1 MLQCNRLYWT
11 VHRSSRS
18 HMRWMRRIYWPIVF
32 LALIVVFQI
41 NVLASR
47 WMLSFPEN
55 VRFHGTISHAFDIS
69 KYRTELRSCRRIFVA
84 PDANLCGRPLANKFA
99 SHTRLITRWVSLLN
113 LIHMLHNFSLESR
126 NASLIL
132 YDMINWY
139 IIYIREN
146 LE

>member
-18 HMRWMRRIYWPIVF
+18 RMRWMRRIYWPIVF

-55 VRFHGTISHAFDIS
+55 VTFHGTISHVFDIS

-99 SHTRLITRWVSLLN
+99 SHTRLITRFSTKLDPYVTQLLAWIKKFFVN
-113 LIHMLHNFSLESR
+113 TV
-126 NASLIL
+126 
-132 YDMINWY
+132 YDMNWY